1 MATNGARKAPS
12 AATSEDSANL
22 LDTSTIKAVVKSEKT
37 RIKLKIKKPVPKP
50 SKSGN
55 WKESEAVSMYNN
67 ALSLYIGM

>member
-12 AATSEDSANL
+12 AAGSEETTNL
-22 LDTSTIKAVVKSEKT
+22 LDTSAIKAVVKPEKS

-55 WKESEAVSMYNN
+55 WKESDAISM
-67 ALSLYIGM
+67 LQ